1 MIEESSDLLIPDH
14 HDEELVAN
22 LLSSK
27 ETKSVEGDDASRSLV
42 DALLPVLDPPS
53 PQLPCSTRYK
63 TELCVRY
70 ASTGC
75 CKYAESCTFAHGLR
89 DLHVP
94 FRHPKYKTELC
105 RSYHEAGYCYYG
117 SRCLFVHGAAEQ
129 RPVPRRVRLRRTIPC
144 RTYSNFGFCPYGTRC
159 NFLHA
164 EEVSKP
170 QISVCNTFNSF
181 GFCVFGTRC
190 RFRHVVPIGAQSVKT
205 GPSSAGPVSPT
216 LESPSESPSTSPQ
229 AHNAFNFSSQHL
241 GDLLMHLALHLQQ
254 AESNKDCDV
263 WEQYQS

>member
-1 MIEESSDLLIPDH
+1 MIEASGGLLVPDY
-14 HDEELVAN
+14 HDEELVV
-22 LLSSK
+22 K
-27 ETKSVEGDDASRSLV
+27 ERKSVKGDDAGLSLV
-42 DALLPVLDPPS
+42 DALLPVLDPPLT
-53 PQLPCSTRYK
+53 QLPCSTRYK

-117 SRCLFVHGAAEQ
+117 SRCLFVHGATEQ
-129 RPVPRRVRLRRTIPC
+129 RPVPRRVRRTVPC

-164 EEVSKP
+164 EVMNKP
-170 QISVCNTFNSF
+170 QIGVCNTFTSF

-190 RFRHVVPIGAQSVKT
+190 RFRHVIPIGARSVEP

-216 LESPSESPSTSPQ
+216 LESPSESPATSPQ
-229 AHNAFNFSSQHL
+229 AHNAFTFSSQHL

-254 AESNKDCDV
+254 VESNKACDE